1 MDTRLLTPIAVLQ
14 GLWLMQRTPRLP
26 SPAGNCG
33 RFGCGLAPVLRVV
46 GVGDSC
52 IAGTGVS
59 DLQQS
64 VTASYARQLQQRWQ
78 CEVEW
83 RVHGVNGA
91 TSAAILH
98 NVAPAVPAADVYLV
112 SAGVNDAIRNVEP
125 RRYARNLHRMFVLL
139 RRKSPQSTI
148 LFGGLPPLDA
158 FPVLPWPLRAILAQ
172 RARALHETAVAVAAR
187 HERAYCFRFPPRVH
201 ANHFASDGFHPAE
214 SACERWATG
223 LLDLWP
229 PVLAPAP
236 ARLEARP
243 AQPMTHGKRAARRTH
258 RPRPPAAALRRG

>member
-14 GLWLMQRTPRLP
+14 GFWLMQKTPRLP
-26 SPAGNCG
+26 SPSGSSG
-33 RFGCGLAPVLRVV
+33 RFGAGLSPSLRVV

-52 IAGTGVS
+52 IAGIGVS
-59 DLQQS
+59 DLGQS

-78 CEVEW
+78 CDVEW

-91 TSAAILH
+91 TTAAILH
-98 NVAPAVPAADVYLV
+98 NIAPGVPAAHVYVV
-112 SAGVNDAIRNVEP
+112 SAGVNDAIHGVEP
-125 RRYARNLHRMFVLL
+125 RRYARNLHRVFVLL
-139 RRKSPQSTI
+139 RRKAPQSTI

-187 HERAYCFRFPPRVH
+187 HEHTFCFRFPPRMH

-229 PVLAPAP
+229 PAVTPAVP
-236 ARLEARP
+236 PLEVSSTKSAIRGDK
-243 AQPMTHGKRAARRTH
+243 AVRRAT
-258 RPRPPAAALRRG
+258 RPRQPAALLRRG

>member
-1 MDTRLLTPIAVLQ
+1 MDTRLLTPIALLQ

-26 SPAGNCG
+26 SPAGNSG
-33 RFGCGLAPVLRVV
+33 RFGCGLAPSLRVV

-59 DLQQS
+59 DLQHS

-83 RVHGVNGA
+83 RAHGVNGA

-98 NVAPAVPAADVYLV
+98 NIAPAVPAADVYVV
-112 SAGVNDAIRNVEP
+112 SAGVNDAIRGVEP
-125 RRYARNLHRMFVLL
+125 RRYARNLHRVFVLL

-148 LFGGLPPLDA
+148 LFGGLPPLDV
-158 FPVLPWPLRAILAQ
+158 FPALPWPLRAILAQ

-187 HERAYCFRFPPRVH
+187 HERTFCFRFPPHMH

-229 PVLAPAP
+229 PATAPAVP
-236 ARLEARP
+236 RTETRSMKSAARSGRTAR
-243 AQPMTHGKRAARRTH
+243 RAARRQ
-258 RPRPPAAALRRG
+258 PEALLRRG

>member
-14 GLWLMQRTPRLP
+14 GLWLVQRTPRLP
-26 SPAGNCG
+26 SPAGHCG

-125 RRYARNLHRMFVLL
+125 RRYARNLHRVFVLL

-158 FPVLPWPLRAILAQ
+158 FPALPWPLRAILAQ

-214 SACERWATG
+214 AACERWATG

-229 PVLAPAP
+229 TALAPAL

-243 AQPMTHGKRAARRTH
+243 AQPTTRSKRAARRTH

>member
-14 GLWLMQRTPRLP
+14 GLWLMQKAPRLP
-26 SPAGNCG
+26 APAGRAG
-33 RFGCGLAPVLRVV
+33 RFGRGLAPSLRVV

-52 IAGTGVS
+52 IAGTGVR

-98 NVAPAVPAADVYLV
+98 NIAPAVPAANVYLV
-112 SAGVNDAIRNVEP
+112 SAGVNDAIRGVEP
-125 RRYARNLHRMFVLL
+125 RRYARNLHRVFVLL

-148 LFGGLPPLDA
+148 LFGGLPPLEA

-187 HERAYCFRFPPRVH
+187 HERTFCFRFPPRML

-229 PVLAPAP
+229 PATAPALSP
-236 ARLEARP
+236 FEIRSTRSATR
-243 AQPMTHGKRAARRTH
+243 GDRAARRAT
-258 RPRPPAAALRRG
+258 RPRRPAALLRRG